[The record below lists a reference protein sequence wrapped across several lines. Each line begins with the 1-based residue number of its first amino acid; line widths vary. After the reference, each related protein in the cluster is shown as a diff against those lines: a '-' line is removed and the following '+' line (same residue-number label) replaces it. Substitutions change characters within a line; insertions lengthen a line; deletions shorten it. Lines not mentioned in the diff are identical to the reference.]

1 MYCNRCGTEL
11 SDPSRF
17 CGHCG
22 QPVATGLPTARPALQ
37 RSRTDRKIAGVC
49 AGFAHHLDLDPTLV
63 RLIWVVLAFVGGGGL
78 LAYVVAWIV
87 IPEEPLLVTTT
98 APSPTL

>member
-11 SDPSRF
+11 SEQSRF
-17 CGHCG
+17 CAHCG
-22 QPVATGLPTARPALQ
+22 QQVAAGIPRPRPPLQ

-49 AGFAHHLDLDPTLV
+49 AGFAHHLDLDPTVV
-63 RLIWVVLAFVGGGGL
+63 RLIWLVLAFVGGGGV

-87 IPEEPLLVTTT
+87 IPEEPVLVTTAAT
-98 APSPTL
+98 NPTL